1 MIYTKIIDDLTA
13 RIVKACDA
21 TPGQAMN
28 LIMLCMAFP
37 ENVTSHFS
45 GTGSERM
52 DKAVRI
58 IVEDDGFKAMRDEVY
73 SGYGERKEGAE

>member
-13 RIVKACDA
+13 RIVKACDV

-28 LIMLCMAFP
+28 LIMICMAFP
-37 ENVTSHFS
+37 ENVVPHFS

-58 IVEDDGFKAMRDEVY
+58 IVEDNGFKAMRDEVY
-73 SGYGERKEGAE
+73 SVCVERKEDSE